1 MIQVSNLGYQIGKK
15 LLIQDLNFQAQQ
27 GELLA
32 ILGANGA
39 GKSTLL
45 KLLSREILPYQGN
58 IFLGNKALEDYTL
71 DELARKRA
79 VLMQQNQVS
88 LGFKA
93 AEIVMMGR
101 YPHFQFRPN
110 AQDEQICYLAMQKT
124 GVAHLAHRAYHTLSG
139 GEQQRVQ
146 LARALAQVWGYPD
159 SWLLLDEPTTGLDLL
174 HQQEMISTAHE
185 LSRKGYGVVTILHDL
200 NLAMQYADKVLI
212 MKAGKLLAWGSPHQI
227 LTCETIHQAFELPV
241 RLIHHPELQC
251 PMIVPCP
258 LNRNL

>member
-1 MIQVSNLGYQIGKK
+1 MIKVRNLGYQIGKK
-15 LLIQDLNFQAQQ
+15 LLVQDLNFQAQQ

-45 KLLSREILPYQGN
+45 KLLSRDILPYQGN
-58 IFLGNKALEDYTL
+58 IFFGNKALEDYTL

-88 LGFKA
+88 LGFA
-93 AEIVMMGR
+93 SAEIVMMGR
-101 YPHFQFRPN
+101 YPYFQFHPSFR
-110 AQDEQICYLAMQKT
+110 DEQICYLAMQKT
-124 GVAHLAHRAYHTLSG
+124 GVAHLAYRSYHTLSG

-146 LARALAQVWGYPD
+146 FARALAQVWEHPD

-185 LSRKGYGVVTILHDL
+185 LSRKGYGVIAILHDL

-212 MKAGKLLAWGSPHQI
+212 MREGKLLSWGTPAQV
-227 LTCETIHQAFELPV
+227 LTCETIHQAFDLPV
-241 RLIHHPELQC
+241 RLIRHPELQC

>member
-1 MIQVSNLGYQIGKK
+1 MIQVSDLSYQIGKK
-15 LLIQDLNFQAQQ
+15 LLVKGLSFQARQ
-27 GELLA
+27 GELMV

-45 KLLSREILPYQGN
+45 RLLSRDILPYQGN
-58 IFLGNKALEDYTL
+58 IFFGDKSLKDYTL

-88 LGFKA
+88 LGFA
-93 AEIVMMGR
+93 AGEIVMMGR
-101 YPHFQFRPN
+101 YPHFQFRPSSC
-110 AQDEQICYLAMQKT
+110 DEQICYLAMQKT
-124 GVAHLAHRAYHTLSG
+124 GVTHLACRTYHTLSG

-146 LARALAQVWGYPD
+146 FARALAQVWEHPD

-185 LSRKGYGVVTILHDL
+185 LSRKGYGVIAILHDL

-212 MKAGKLLAWGSPHQI
+212 MKEGKLLSWGTPAQV
-227 LTCETIHQAFELPV
+227 LTCETIHQAFDLPV
-241 RLIHHPELQC
+241 RLVRHPELQC

-258 LNRNL
+258 LHRSL